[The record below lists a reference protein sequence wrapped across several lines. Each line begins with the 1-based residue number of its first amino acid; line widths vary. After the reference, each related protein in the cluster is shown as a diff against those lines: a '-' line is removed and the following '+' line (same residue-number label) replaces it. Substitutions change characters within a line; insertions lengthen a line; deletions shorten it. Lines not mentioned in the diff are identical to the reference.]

1 MCKMGK
7 RQITRE
13 NHYSQELVL
22 KLMNLYQDRPRIKKD
37 TDK

>member
-1 MCKMGK
+1 MYKMGK
-7 RQITRE
+7 RQIRE

-22 KLMNLYQDRPRIKKD
+22 KLMNLYQNRPRIKKD